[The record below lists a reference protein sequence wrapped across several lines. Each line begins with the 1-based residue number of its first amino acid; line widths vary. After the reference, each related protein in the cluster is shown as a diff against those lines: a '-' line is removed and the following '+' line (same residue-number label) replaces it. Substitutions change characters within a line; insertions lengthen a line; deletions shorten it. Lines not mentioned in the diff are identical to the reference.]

1 MTDPVEE
8 LRGGEDLVRLLVE
21 RARPTI
27 ELVLS
32 RFRMIAADELEDVR
46 ATVALH
52 LVRKLR
58 SAENSEDENIRE
70 FDDYVATLT
79 YRTVYDFMRDRYPER
94 ARLKNRIRYALGH
107 DARLAL
113 WTTADGAVCGLS
125 AWVGREDTREGFA
138 VSRGMAT
145 RVMLDSRRPHDAV
158 FAIIERAGQ
167 PLGLDVLVD
176 VAAEL
181 WGVVESRR
189 ETANDDLR
197 TRTPNHAARYETRQ
211 FLETLWGEIRL
222 LPQNQRA
229 ALLLNLRDP
238 DGVNAVALLVLVGV
252 AQFEAVA
259 EAIGLSREELAAL
272 RETLPL
278 DDATIA
284 SRLGLTR
291 QQVINL
297 RRSARERLARRT
309 LLRDKYERR
318 RG

>member
-1 MTDPVEE
+1 MIRAGDEE
-8 LRGGEDLVRLLVE
+8 LRFEELVRVLVE

-32 RFRMIAADELEDVR
+32 RFRTIAVDEIDDVR
-46 ATVALH
+46 STVALN

-58 SAENSEDENIRE
+58 SAGDGEDESIRE

-79 YRTVYDFMRDRYPER
+79 YRTVYDFMRSRYPER

-113 WTTADGAVCGLS
+113 WNAADGMVCGLRGW
-125 AWVGREDTREGFA
+125 AGREDTREGFA
-138 VSRGMAT
+138 VSRGIAT
-145 RVMLDSRRPHDAV
+145 RVMLDRSRPHDALA
-158 FAIIERAGQ
+158 AIFERAGR

-176 VAAEL
+176 VVAEL
-181 WGVVESRR
+181 WGVVESRL
-189 ETANDDLR
+189 ELANDDLG
-197 TRTPNHAARYETRQ
+197 TRTPDHAARYETRQ
-211 FLETLWGEIRL
+211 FLETLWDEIRL
-222 LPQNQRA
+222 LPRNQRA

-252 AQFEAVA
+252 AQFDAIA
-259 EAIGLSREELAAL
+259 EAIGLSREELASL
-272 RETLPL
+272 WETLPL

-284 SRLGLTR
+284 LRLELTR

-309 LLRDKYERR
+309 LFRDKYERR